1 MQIKKITKKILTLKI
16 LNANIVAEQKVLRIF
31 LWANP
36 EDLSAQEHNM
46 ALRIY

>member
-1 MQIKKITKKILTLKI
+1 MQILSQNKKSS
-16 LNANIVAEQKVLRIF
+16 EFF